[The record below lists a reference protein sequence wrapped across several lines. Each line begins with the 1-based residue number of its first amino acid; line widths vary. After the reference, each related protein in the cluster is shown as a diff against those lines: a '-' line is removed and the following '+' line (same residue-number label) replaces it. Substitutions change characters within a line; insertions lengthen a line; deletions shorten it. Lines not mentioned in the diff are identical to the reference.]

1 MTPTFFDFFSIETFV
16 VRYAGQDAICLVLRA
31 EDGESDLEYA
41 SAMEEMPEIRIV
53 VSIVTGKILVV
64 TADGPVVESVH

>member
-16 VRYAGQDAICLVLRA
+16 VRYAGEDAICLVLRA
-31 EDGESDLEYA
+31 EDGEGDLEDT

-64 TADGPVVESVH
+64 TADGPVIESVH

>member
-31 EDGESDLEYA
+31 ENGEGDLEDT
-41 SAMEEMPEIRIV
+41 SAMEEVPEIRIV